1 MSTVVVSNSCNPYTI
16 TKIFICTALVL
27 VGMGILLVN
36 ALSNFDTY
44 KETISSQIFMV
55 LLMVFNEF
63 LFCFIILFNSYDL
76 QQYVKRKFLSFPNF
90 FFSVIAKRNEIIE
103 SSVVTLEPLPDDI
116 PLTVQNEQDIE
127 NLKTRL
133 MMHIRI
139 EYTVKNCLQSIF
151 NIYEMS
157 DFVKRGVKQIPI
169 NKMFTE
175 SEIEKLANMY
185 PKNTI
190 VYDLLSQ
197 YCLLPENMYPP
208 NKTQHSTNIQRKEI
222 TITIHQ

>member
-44 KETISSQIFMV
+44 EETISSQIFMV

-63 LFCFIILFNSYDL
+63 LFCFIILINSYDA

-133 MMHIRI
+133 MMHIRN

-157 DFVKRGVKQIPI
+157 DFVKRGEKQIPI

-175 SEIEKLANMY
+175 SEVEKLVKMY
-185 PKNTI
+185 SKNTI